1 MIQIDQADFLS
12 KVQPLLVAREMSEA
26 AQVVEQNWTNED
38 LGTLLD
44 CHAAPVREAAAF
56 ALGLV
61 APMSYIAILAQR
73 LHDPSDAVAAAAE
86 HAMRFIW
93 FRAGNGPSRVLFMDG
108 ILAAEQE
115 SYEEAVRYFTMA
127 LDQDPTFAEPFNQR
141 GMANFFLDRYEEAL
155 LDCITAVNH
164 IPQHFGAIAGQGH
177 CYAQM
182 GDLKRAREC
191 YRRTLEVNPR
201 MEGVA
206 EAYAQ
211 LKDAPL

>member
-26 AQVVEQNWTNED
+26 ALVVEQNWTCED
-38 LGTLLD
+38 LASLLN

-61 APMSYIAILAQR
+61 APPSFVSTLAER
-73 LHDPSDAVAAAAE
+73 LHDPSDDVAAAAE

-93 FRAGNGPSRVLFMDG
+93 MRAGNGPARVLFMDG

-115 SYEEAVRYFTMA
+115 DYDEAVQYFTMA
-127 LDQDPTFAEPFNQR
+127 IEQDPTFAEPFNQR
-141 GMANFFLDRYEEAL
+141 GMAMFFLDRYEEAL
-155 LDCITAVNH
+155 LDCITAAKH

-182 GDLKRAREC
+182 GNLKKAREC
-191 YRRTLEVNPR
+191 YRRALDVNPR